1 MILIK
6 PKQLGRNITKRVK
19 KMQFS
24 KKNIFFKKKTKKKKF
39 SEARSLP
46 SLKKSQI
53 RQKNRQNSTKNH

>member
-53 RQKNRQNSTKNH
+53 RQKN